1 MNDGRETRWVSERLA
16 RWRQNSDR
24 DALGELLKW
33 QRDRAV
39 AVARRVVG
47 RATEYGDADADDVVQ
62 QAFCRAIERLDK
74 YRGEAALYTWLFQ
87 ICRNTLVDYFRY
99 TSRENRHAATLEEL
113 PQVRAV
119 LDVLAA
125 PLDADPETG
134 AWRCEVS
141 RFVQATVD
149 VLPERYAQ
157 ILEWKYI
164 DGRPVRA
171 ISEQL
176 GVSEKAAESLLGRA
190 REAFRKA
197 MMEMASDPDVFSP
210 PGRV

>member
-1 MNDGRETRWVSERLA
+1 MFDAVH
-16 RWRQNSDR
+16 SD
-24 DALGELLKW
+24 LG
-33 QRDRAV
+33 
-39 AVARRVVG
+39 VARRILAG
-47 RATEYGDADADDVVQ
+47 DEAAFRKLFDRAFPRLYRYTLARLDGDQDAARDVVQ
-62 QAFCRAIERLDK
+62 QTFCRAIERLDK

-87 ICRNTLVDYFRY
+87 ICRNTLGDYFRY
-99 TSRENRHAATLEEL
+99 TSRENRHAAPLEEL

-125 PLDADPETG
+125 PLDSDPETG

-149 VLPERYAQ
+149 VLPDRYAQ

-197 MMEMASDPDVFSP
+197 MTEMASDPDVFSP